1 MDCDSISF
9 QPAIQLMGTPF
20 DFCIIL
26 TFISEGYNW
35 NKYSRLDLDCWIF
48 SCYGLNL
55 FDFHCQRFGYITC
68 QNVSFNISTPGQN
81 SPISEYI
88 LNPLI
93 CGILYAKELGLSWIY
108 QWSITEY
115 FFPAHLKIMY
125 HVENSIFCF

>member
-68 QNVSFNISTPGQN
+68 QNESVNISTPRQN

-93 CGILYAKELGLSWIY
+93 CQRVGLIVDISMVHYRVLSSPPILKLCITLRILYFVFK
-108 QWSITEY
+108 
-115 FFPAHLKIMY
+115 P
-125 HVENSIFCF
+125 

>member
-55 FDFHCQRFGYITC
+55 FDFHCQRFGYITF
-68 QNVSFNISTPGQN
+68 QNESFNIFTPRQN
-81 SPISEYI
+81 SAISEYI

-93 CGILYAKELGLSWIY
+93 CQRVGLIVDISMVHYRVLSSPPILKLCITLRILYFVFK
-108 QWSITEY
+108 
-115 FFPAHLKIMY
+115 P
-125 HVENSIFCF
+125 